1 MPPERDS
8 MRFVSPTPLDSEPT
22 CCGPSH
28 VRASRGWL
36 STSRPQQNEACALAL
51 SGKPEQALKS
61 LQEAFRA
68 GYTDVAGMRGDDD
81 LEAVR
86 QLPAFDEW
94 LKQLEKSP

>member
-1 MPPERDS
+1 MPVEEQS
-8 MRFVSPTPLDSEPT
+8 
-22 CCGPSH
+22 
-28 VRASRGWL
+28 
-36 STSRPQQNEACALAL
+36 L

-68 GYTDVAGMRGDDD
+68 GYTDVAEMRGDDD

-94 LKQLEKSP
+94 LKQLEKSQ